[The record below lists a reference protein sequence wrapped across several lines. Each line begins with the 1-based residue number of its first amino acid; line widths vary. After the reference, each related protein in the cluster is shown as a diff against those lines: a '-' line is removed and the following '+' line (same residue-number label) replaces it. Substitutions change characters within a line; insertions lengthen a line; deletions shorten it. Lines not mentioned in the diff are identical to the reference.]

1 MARANSSEN
10 AGDPAPSMA
19 RLSDNSVWVNIGRLP
34 RWSNLAPGSWCG
46 AAPSAYWSQFNE
58 PGNGCQDFLAKI
70 RHFILKNG
78 QNSELSDYLSSLDYR
93 YIVIFDCFEDQ
104 FCFVKSWSG
113 NLEQP
118 VLKSM

>member
-1 MARANSSEN
+1 MACAKSSKN
-10 AGDPAPSMA
+10 AVDPAPSMA

-34 RWSNLAPGSWCG
+34 RWSNLALGSWCR
-46 AAPSAYWSQFNE
+46 AAPSAYWSQSNE
-58 PGNGCQDFLAKI
+58 PWNGCQGFLAKI
-70 RHFILKNG
+70 RHFIFKNS
-78 QNSELSDYLSSLDYR
+78 QNSELSDYLYRFDYR